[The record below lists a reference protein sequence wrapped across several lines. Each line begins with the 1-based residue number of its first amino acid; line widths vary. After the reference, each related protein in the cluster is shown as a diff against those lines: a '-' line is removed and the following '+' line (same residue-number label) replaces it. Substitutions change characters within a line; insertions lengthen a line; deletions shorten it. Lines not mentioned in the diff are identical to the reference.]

1 MQVGLFYLVMVGAMG
16 VMAAFHI
23 EPTGQS
29 EKNVAAGGDL
39 VLTCTASGSYEY
51 CSWSHS
57 PGNRECHL
65 EWKRIKV

>member
-1 MQVGLFYLVMVGAMG
+1 MEAMG
-16 VMAAFHI
+16 DFHI
-23 EPTGQS
+23 EQPDQS
-29 EKNVAAGGDL
+29 ENTVAAGGDL